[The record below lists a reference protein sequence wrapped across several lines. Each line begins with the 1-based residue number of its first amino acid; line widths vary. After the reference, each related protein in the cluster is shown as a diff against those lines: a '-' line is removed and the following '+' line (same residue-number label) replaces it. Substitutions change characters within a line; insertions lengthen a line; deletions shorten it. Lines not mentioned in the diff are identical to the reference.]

1 MISNGLDAAFLALFL
16 GEIQKIL
23 HLKIWFRFTFINMKI
38 QVHGSNLQIK
48 KCENNLKTFW
58 IQQDLNLQ
66 RGIDLHEQLLYRPL
80 GLRKSTCKE
89 MIISDYS
96 VINRISVRLIYRIYD
111 ISAEIGIKS
120 AISAKFL
127 KISSRQESYQRRE

>member
-1 MISNGLDAAFLALFL
+1 MDL
-16 GEIQKIL
+16 
-23 HLKIWFRFTFINMKI
+23 
-38 QVHGSNLQIK
+38 VGS
-48 KCENNLKTFW
+48 ESPE
-58 IQQDLNLQ
+58 
-66 RGIDLHEQLLYRPL
+66 GIDLHEQLLYRPL

-127 KISSRQESYQRRE
+127 KISSRQGSYQRSE